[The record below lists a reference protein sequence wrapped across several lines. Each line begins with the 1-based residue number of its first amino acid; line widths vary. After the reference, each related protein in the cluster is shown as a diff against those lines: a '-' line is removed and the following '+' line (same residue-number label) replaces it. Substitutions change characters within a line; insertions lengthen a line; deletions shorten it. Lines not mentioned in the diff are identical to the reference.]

1 MVRTRF
7 RQPPLFNP
15 LIADT
20 SHLAIARTFSVEDGR
35 LQTSESFM
43 SDHDFRPLSL
53 ADAPAVLALM
63 KRAEGGLG
71 RLPEEMDLPW
81 MEEALAGALAGGVAI
96 GAWRGSRPIGMIK
109 ASRMPSVQFQ
119 HVLWDLTVAV
129 DPEFQ
134 GCGIGQGLFA
144 ELLASAASLTP
155 GVERIE
161 LVVREGL
168 THAIRLYERLGFRQ
182 EGRFERRFR
191 LSDGTYEADLPMALF
206 L

>member
-1 MVRTRF
+1 MNAGLNGLTDY
-7 RQPPLFNP
+7 Q
-15 LIADT
+15 
-20 SHLAIARTFSVEDGR
+20 
-35 LQTSESFM
+35 
-43 SDHDFRPLSL
+43 FRPLRL
-53 ADAPAVLALM
+53 ADAPVVLDLM
-63 KRAEGGLG
+63 RRAEGGLG

-81 MEEALAGALAGGVAI
+81 MEEALAGPLAGGVAI
-96 GAWRGSRPIGMIK
+96 GAWGGSRPIGMIK

-134 GCGIGQGLFA
+134 GRGIGNGLFA
-144 ELLASAASLTP
+144 ELLAKAATLTP
-155 GVERIE
+155 RVERIE

-191 LSDGTYEADLPMALF
+191 LSDGRYEADIPMALF
-206 L
+206 V